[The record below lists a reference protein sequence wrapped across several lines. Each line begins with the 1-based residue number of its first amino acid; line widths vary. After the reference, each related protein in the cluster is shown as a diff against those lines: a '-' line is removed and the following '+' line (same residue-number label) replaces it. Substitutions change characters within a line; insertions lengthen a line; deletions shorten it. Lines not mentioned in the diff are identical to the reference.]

1 MQSWSWTSSWQSCQV
16 SWPGAWPG
24 GHHHTPVRRGLGS
37 PARYMVSGSSCHWCT
52 WSSITCVLLDWGWPL
67 PPQWPCNV
75 GVALPEP
82 ELPTLC
88 SLLSSLILLDSLV
101 TFMLRPCPPT
111 TLSLSLTPC
120 FRTPSLPLCSL
131 LSAADPGLLLI
142 FYWLGDIAEDL
153 ANCSSSLLY
162 CTAKCSKLKI
172 NYYFHALSYFLA
184 NINLVDSL
192 FIFFSFLLWI

>member
-37 PARYMVSGSSCHWCT
+37 PGSWCQVSAATGAPGPVSRVSYWTEGDHRRHSDHGC
-52 WSSITCVLLDWGWPL
+52 S
-67 PPQWPCNV
+67 V
-75 GVALPEP
+75 GVAVPEP
-82 ELPTLC
+82 ELA
-88 SLLSSLILLDSLV
+88 SLSSLIILDSLV
-101 TFMLRPCPPT
+101 TFLLGPCPPS

-120 FRTPSLPLCSL
+120 FLPPSLSLCSL

-142 FYWLGDIAEDL
+142 FYWLGDIAED
-153 ANCSSSLLY
+153 
-162 CTAKCSKLKI
+162 CTVEQ
-172 NYYFHALSYFLA
+172 NVLSWKSIIIFMHSA

-192 FIFFSFLLWI
+192 FSFLLWI